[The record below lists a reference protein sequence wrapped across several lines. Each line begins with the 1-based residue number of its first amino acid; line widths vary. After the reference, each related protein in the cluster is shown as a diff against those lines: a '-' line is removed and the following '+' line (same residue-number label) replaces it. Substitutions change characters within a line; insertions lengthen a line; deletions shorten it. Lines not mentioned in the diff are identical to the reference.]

1 MILDK
6 LTMMERE
13 ALLLSERLKKR
24 VIAIESL
31 KDILS
36 AIDFTVEEVP
46 IDDSDRFLKLLQ
58 SLKNDRLSIEEKT
71 LVDEI
76 IVG

>member
-1 MILDK
+1 
-6 LTMMERE
+6 MMERE